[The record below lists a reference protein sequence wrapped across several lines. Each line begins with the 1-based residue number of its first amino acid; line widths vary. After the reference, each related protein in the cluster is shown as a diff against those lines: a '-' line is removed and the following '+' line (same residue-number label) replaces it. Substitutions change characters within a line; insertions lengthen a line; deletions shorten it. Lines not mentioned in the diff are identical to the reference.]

1 MGTLS
6 ESMTCAYGPGPSF
19 HFAALHPSA
28 DSSSEYCRNCNCNC
42 DVPPCKGGL
51 PLDMLTVFLTLLT
64 DAVAITVL

>member
-28 DSSSEYCRNCNCNC
+28 DYSSESRRNCNCNC
-42 DVPPCKGGL
+42 SVPLCKGGL
-51 PLDMLTVFLTLLT
+51 PLDMLALFFTQLT
-64 DAVAITVL
+64 DAVAIKVL